1 MLKKIFSVMCMA
13 AVIVFAAHSQAFAA
27 KVAIVLDAPTGTFT
41 EPEKVY
47 SMVETSLGKILQ
59 NSSDYE
65 IISPADTENYV
76 QIYREEHDM
85 IMSTG
90 ADEGQHE
97 EKWLKKEDIN
107 NICNYFGGNYVIYI
121 RVTSTAP
128 KHSMGVFTSGQKM
141 NVVTDFRVWSNAKKD
156 FSYMKRATTQGS
168 SQTVNVSIFGRG
180 SGSSSHALEKGLNK
194 GLQEIEKDSAKIRE
208 AMMQG

>member
-1 MLKKIFSVMCMA
+1 MLKKIFSVLCMA
-13 AVIVFAAHSQAFAA
+13 AVIVFATHSQAFAA
-27 KVAIVLDAPTGTFT
+27 KVAVVLDAPTGTFT

-47 SMVETSLGKILQ
+47 SLVEASLGKILQ
-59 NSSDYE
+59 NASEYE

-90 ADEGQHE
+90 ADEGSHE

-107 NICNYFGGNYVIYI
+107 NICNHFGGNYVIYV

-128 KHSMGVFTSGQKM
+128 KVSVGFFSNSQKM
-141 NVVTDFRVWSNAKKD
+141 NVVTDFRVWSNVKKD

-168 SQTVNVSIFGRG
+168 STAIYAGM
-180 SGSSSHALEKGLNK
+180 GSSSHALEKGLKK
-194 GLQEIEKDSAKIRE
+194 GLQEIEKDSAKISE
-208 AMMQG
+208 AMAE

>member
-13 AVIVFAAHSQAFAA
+13 AVILFAAHSQAFAA
-27 KVAIVLDAPTGTFT
+27 KVVIVLDAPTGTFT

-47 SMVETSLGKILQ
+47 TMVETSLGKILG

-65 IISPADTENYV
+65 ILPFSDTENFV

-97 EKWLKKEDIN
+97 EKWLKKDDLN
-107 NICNYFGGNYVIYI
+107 NICTHFGGNYLVYI

-128 KHSMGVFTSGQKM
+128 KHSAGLFSQSSKM
-141 NVVTDFRVWSNAKKD
+141 NVVTDFRVWSNVKKD
-156 FSYMKRATTQGS
+156 FSYMKRATAQGTS
-168 SQTVNVSIFGRG
+168 TAIYMG
-180 SGSSSHALEKGLNK
+180 SGSSGRALEKGLTK

-208 AMMQG
+208 AMA

>member
-1 MLKKIFSVMCMA
+1 MLKKIFSVLCMTA
-13 AVIVFAAHSQAFAA
+13 MILFAAHGQAFAA
-27 KVAIVLDAPTGTFT
+27 KVVIVLDAPTGTFT
-41 EPEKVY
+41 EPEKVHA
-47 SMVETSLGKILQ
+47 MVETSLGKILG
-59 NSSDYE
+59 NSSEYE
-65 IISPADTENYV
+65 IVPFTDTENFV

-107 NICNYFGGNYVIYI
+107 NVCNNFGGNYVVYV

-128 KHSMGVFTSGQKM
+128 KHSTGIFTSGQKM
-141 NVVTDFRVWSNAKKD
+141 NVVTDFRVWSNSKKD

-168 SQTVNVSIFGRG
+168 SQTVNISVFGRG
-180 SGSSSHALEKGLNK
+180 SGSSSHALEKALNK
-194 GLQEIEKDSAKIRE
+194 GLQEIEKDSPKIRE
-208 AMMQG
+208 AMQD

>member
-1 MLKKIFSVMCMA
+1 MLKKIFSLLCMT
-13 AVIVFAAHSQAFAA
+13 AVILLSAHSQAYAA
-27 KVAIVLDAPTGTFT
+27 KIVVVLDAPTGTFT

-47 SMVETSLGKILQ
+47 SLVETSLGKILQ
-59 NSSDYE
+59 NNSEYE
-65 IISPADTENYV
+65 IIPPSDTENYV

-90 ADEGQHE
+90 ADEGSHD

-107 NICNYFGGNYVIYI
+107 NICNHFGGNYMVYV

-128 KHSMGVFTSGQKM
+128 KHSIGLFSQSAKT
-141 NVVTDFRVWSNAKKD
+141 NVVTDFRVWSNSKKD

-168 SQTVNVSIFGRG
+168 STAIYMGT
-180 SGSSSHALEKGLNK
+180 GSSMRALEKALNK
-194 GLQEIEKDSAKIRE
+194 GLQEIEKDAAKIRE
-208 AMMQG
+208 AVAE

>member
-1 MLKKIFSVMCMA
+1 MLKKIFSVLCMA
-13 AVIVFAAHSQAFAA
+13 AVILFAAHSQAFAA
-27 KVAIVLDAPTGTFT
+27 KVVIILDAPTGTFT

-47 SMVETSLGKILQ
+47 GMVETSLGKILQ
-59 NSSDYE
+59 NSSEYE
-65 IISPADTENYV
+65 ILPAMDTENYV
-76 QIYREEHDM
+76 QIYREENDM

-97 EKWLKKEDIN
+97 EKWLKKSDIN
-107 NICNYFGGNYVIYI
+107 NICNHFGGNYVIYV

-128 KHSMGVFTSGQKM
+128 KHSSGVFTSGQKM
-141 NVVTDFRVWSNAKKD
+141 NVVTDFRVWSNSKQD

-180 SGSSSHALEKGLNK
+180 DGSSTHALEKALNK
-194 GLQEIEKDSAKIRE
+194 GLQEIEKDAAKIRE
-208 AMMQG
+208 AMQG